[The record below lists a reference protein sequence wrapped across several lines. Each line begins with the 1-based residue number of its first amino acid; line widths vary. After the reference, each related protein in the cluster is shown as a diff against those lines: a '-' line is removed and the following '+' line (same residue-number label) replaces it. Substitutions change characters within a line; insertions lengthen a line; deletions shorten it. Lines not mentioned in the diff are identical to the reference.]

1 MSTTHI
7 ATIVERSVFRPR
19 TNFRQLGHDHIP
31 FDELT
36 NSERFEA
43 VARRELTS
51 GETVCVAVTGPS
63 GAGKSS
69 LIAWV
74 CSGLPDDHVAL
85 RVPVAGT
92 DDPRDVSAVAKLTL
106 SIALDAI
113 EMEQHQRDALVGASA
128 DDVTLDRPAKPEFGG
143 KLGGGPIPAEV
154 HAQVGTLRTQLR
166 SGQLAGDRLA
176 GLDRL
181 IDILVAQD
189 RTPIFVLED
198 TEAAIGAGDGEL
210 VEGFITGPLAAFMQE
225 VDAPLLVAMQDH
237 LIADSDGF
245 RRLAPSMVRIPL
257 TDGLREDALAGIAA
271 ILAQRIE
278 DHDLQF
284 GLGDVVAEDALRE
297 FVSFYE
303 ENDGSLRL
311 MLAAAQSAAEHAANM
326 SSEILRAPHARA
338 GVADWR
344 TER

>member
-1 MSTTHI
+1 MSAEHVV
-7 ATIVERSVFRPR
+7 TIVEKSVFRPR
-19 TNFRQLGHDHIP
+19 TNFRQLGHDHVP
-31 FDELT
+31 FDKLT
-36 NSERFEA
+36 KSERYEA
-43 VARRELTS
+43 VASRELTS

-69 LIAWV
+69 LIAWL
-74 CSGLPDDHVAL
+74 CSSLPDDHVAL

-92 DDPRDVSAVAKLTL
+92 DDPHDVSAVAKLTL

-113 EMEQHQRDALVGASA
+113 EMERHQRDALVGARA
-128 DDVTLDRPAKPEFGG
+128 DDVTIDQPAGPVFGG

-154 HAQVGTLRTQLR
+154 NAQVETLRTQLQ

-181 IDILVAQD
+181 IDILMAQH

-198 TEAAIGAGDGEL
+198 TEAAIGAGDDEL

-237 LIADSDGF
+237 LISDSEGF
-245 RRLAPSMVRIPL
+245 QRLKPSMVEIPL
-257 TDGLREDALAGIAA
+257 TNGLRADVSAGLSA
-271 ILAQRIE
+271 ILRQRIE
-278 DHDLQF
+278 DHELQC
-284 GLGDVVAEDALRE
+284 GLGDVMADDALPE
-297 FVSFYE
+297 FVSFYQ

-311 MLAAAQSAAEHAANM
+311 VLAAAQSAAEHAANM
-326 SSEILRAPHARA
+326 GAEIVRAPHARA
-338 GVADWR
+338 GIADWR
-344 TER
+344 TEH